1 MLTGKGWFIWQVSRC
16 EHGSPSA
23 IADKAAA
30 AGLSHVLIKVLD
42 RTYAYGINLLGKD
55 LVAPVADALKARGI
69 HVWGWHYVYGEK
81 PVEEARAAIRRANQL
96 RLDGYVIDAEGEYT
110 QPGMAAAAHTFMAT
124 LKAGLPAEMPVAL
137 SSYRYPSLHP
147 QLPWAAFLEHCDL
160 NMPQVYWQGAHNSA
174 VQLSRS
180 LAENSNP
187 KLVGTPR
194 PVVPTGSAY
203 GTGDWI
209 ATAGDL
215 QKFLAAAQQAKLPAA
230 NFYSW
235 DYASMPDNHD
245 LWSAVATYDWQAGAS
260 DLANDQ
266 LIKRLF
272 AALNAADL
280 AELGR
285 VYAQNAA
292 HVTAE
297 RTLFGVG
304 TIVAWYQTLLV
315 TKLPGAVFTI
325 TSLTGTGNSRYV
337 RWTAISPRGQ
347 VHDGD
352 DTFGI
357 LSGHIVYHA
366 AHFTLIQVEPAP
378 APV

>member
-16 EHGSPSA
+16 EHGSASA

-30 AGLSHVLIKVLD
+30 AGLSHVLIKMVD

-55 LVAPVADALKARGI
+55 LVAPVAAALKARGI
-69 HVWGWHYVYGEK
+69 QVWGWHYVYGER
-81 PVEEARAAIRRANQL
+81 PVDEARAAIRRANQL
-96 RLDGYVIDAEGEYT
+96 QLDGYVIDAEGEYT
-110 QPGMAAAAHTFMAT
+110 QPGMAAAAHTFMAN

-137 SSYRYPSLHP
+137 SSYRFPSLHP

-203 GTGDWI
+203 GAGDWI
-209 ATAGDL
+209 ATADDL

-235 DYASMPDNHD
+235 DNAAVPDNDD
-245 LWSAVATYDWQAGAS
+245 LWNAAATYDWQASAS

-266 LIKRLF
+266 LIQRFF

-297 RTLFGVG
+297 RTLFGVR
-304 TIVAWYQTLLV
+304 TIVAWYQALLA
-315 TKLPGAVFTI
+315 TRLPGAVFTI
-325 TSLTGTGNSRYV
+325 TSLTGTGNSRTAE
-337 RWTAISPRGQ
+337 WTAISPRGQ

-357 LSGHIVYHA
+357 LNGHIIYHA
-366 AHFTLIQVEPAP
+366 AHFTVTQAAP
-378 APV
+378 ALQA